1 MSSFL
6 KVLERDIDFYSK
18 RVYNINVNF
27 SERMM
32 KMSITLIGMPSCGK
46 STLGVL
52 LAKKLGYRFIDS
64 DLLIQEREN
73 ALLHQIIS
81 EKGTGEFLRIE
92 NDVNCSITD
101 TRAVISTGGS
111 AVYGEQAMK
120 HLATLGEV
128 VYLRISLD
136 TMLARL
142 GDYSH
147 RGVVLPEGYTLANM
161 YEERSALY
169 MRYATAVID
178 IDKEDIN
185 TNLEKIYLLAEKG

>member
-6 KVLERDIDFYSK
+6 KVLERDIDFYSQ

-27 SERMM
+27 SERIM

-81 EKGTGEFLRIE
+81 EKGNGEFLRIE
-92 NDVNCSITD
+92 NDVNC
-101 TRAVISTGGS
+101 
-111 AVYGEQAMK
+111 
-120 HLATLGEV
+120 
-128 VYLRISLD
+128 
-136 TMLARL
+136 
-142 GDYSH
+142 
-147 RGVVLPEGYTLANM
+147 
-161 YEERSALY
+161 
-169 MRYATAVID
+169 
-178 IDKEDIN
+178 
-185 TNLEKIYLLAEKG
+185 